1 VWDPCSKG
9 FGLKPKSPNPNSMHM
24 EGEEGDPDPRD
35 KILDHHQTMDKRG
48 LNPANKNTSQLVIKG
63 ASTITREKEEVRQ

>member
-1 VWDPCSKG
+1 
-9 FGLKPKSPNPNSMHM
+9 M
-24 EGEEGDPDPRD
+24 EGEEGDPDLRD

-63 ASTITREKEEVRQ
+63 TSTITREKEEVRQ

>member
-1 VWDPCSKG
+1 
-9 FGLKPKSPNPNSMHM
+9 M

-35 KILDHHQTMDKRG
+35 KILDHHQTMDRRE

-63 ASTITREKEEVRQ
+63 TSNMRDNKGERRGKTVISI